1 MNIII
6 QEIYKANKEKEKDL
20 QILLTKLL
28 FSSVQE
34 EGCVCFEVYQSDEDT
49 AEFLVYTEFK
59 DKEALSAHE
68 ESFHINM
75 FNTKSQELVA
85 KKEVLPTL

>member
-6 QEIYKANKEKEKDL
+6 QEIYKANQDREKEL
-20 QILLTKLL
+20 QVMLSKLL

-34 EGCVCFEVYQSDEDT
+34 EGCVCFEVYQSDEDE
-49 AEFLVYTEFK
+49 AEFLLYSEFK
-59 DKEALSAHE
+59 DKEALLAHE

-85 KKEVLPTL
+85 RKETLPTL